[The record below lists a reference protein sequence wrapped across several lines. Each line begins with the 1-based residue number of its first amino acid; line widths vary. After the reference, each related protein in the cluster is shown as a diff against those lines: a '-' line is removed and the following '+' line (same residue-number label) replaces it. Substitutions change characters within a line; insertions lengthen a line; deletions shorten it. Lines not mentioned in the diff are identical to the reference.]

1 MAAAVSPQQQVPCGA
16 DEENGAL
23 WAKNGE
29 MLNENARLSSRNG
42 AWSVGKVATRW
53 ARCRPPAEKD
63 ERGRREDMDKGSET
77 ADEAVRR
84 RGEFYII
91 KCVAVAGCAKRGTSE
106 RTTMQK

>member
-1 MAAAVSPQQQVPCGA
+1 M
-16 DEENGAL
+16 
-23 WAKNGE
+23 
-29 MLNENARLSSRNG
+29 
-42 AWSVGKVATRW
+42 ATRW

-91 KCVAVAGCAKRGTSE
+91 RCVVVAWMREKGHEREDDNAKIDLSSRN
-106 RTTMQK
+106 RVAK